1 VEKRIGGCP
10 LLVGIDDAD
19 LTRKIFRLLF
29 AKQNI
34 EIRDHLTVNF
44 TVMAI
49 LNDFA
54 ISIFPGVKFQIFKL

>member
-1 VEKRIGGCP
+1 VD
-10 LLVGIDDAD
+10 IDDAD
-19 LTRKIFRLLF
+19 LTREIFSLLF

-44 TVMAI
+44 TVMAN

-54 ISIFPGVKFQIFKL
+54 ISIFPGVIEVSFQIVMPFSS